1 MARATGGAQRTIGV
15 MSTPA
20 TGGMTLRVAL
30 SSGSVGMATMLH
42 GRVLR
47 SYLGNQERTT
57 RMRKAIVKS
66 VSGGPRKNLIGA
78 THDTSPAAA
87 GSTTDTRAT
96 TPASAAAVCGSDS
109 SGNSGLA
116 RSGGCGADLPAASVG
131 GAGRGEPSRSAAD
144 SASSSARQSRD
155 FGML

>member
-1 MARATGGAQRTIGV
+1 MLATGGAQRTIGV

-57 RMRKAIVKS
+57 RMRKAMVKS
-66 VSGGPRKNLIGA
+66 VSVGPRKNLIGA

-96 TPASAAAVCGSDS
+96 TPASAAAVCGCE
-109 SGNSGLA
+109 A
-116 RSGGCGADLPAASVG
+116 RGGRQRQLRDGAEDRRLYPAV
-131 GAGRGEPSRSAAD
+131 
-144 SASSSARQSRD
+144 ARTED
-155 FGML
+155 TACED